1 MSPVEKY
8 YAVILLNNE
17 QFLKTFST
25 PTGLAEFLQ
34 GLPPNA
40 EGYCFLGERL
50 FVTEAP
56 FRYLVIGGDR
66 LPLFK
71 QATPGK
77 IDKSSGLGQA
87 AATHDPLSAQYRELM
102 SELLTAETDS
112 EAVQEPP
119 MEPASGLDQ
128 PVE

>member
-25 PTGLAEFLQ
+25 PAGLAEFLR

-66 LPLFK
+66 IPLFK

-87 AATHDPLSAQYRELM
+87 AATHDPLSSQYRELM
-102 SELLTAETDS
+102 GELLTAETAD
-112 EAVQEPP
+112 EAGPEAAVELAP
-119 MEPASGLDQ
+119 GLDQ